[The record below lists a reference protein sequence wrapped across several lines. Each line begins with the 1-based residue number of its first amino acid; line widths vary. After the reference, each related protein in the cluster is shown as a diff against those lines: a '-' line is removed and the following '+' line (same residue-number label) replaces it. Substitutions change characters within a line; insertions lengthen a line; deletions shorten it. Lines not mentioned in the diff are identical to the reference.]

1 MKLSPLDILVFGALM
16 QPAWAGSDVVQGE
29 QIFKKC
35 GACHSIADKAN
46 KVGPSL
52 LGVMNRKVASV
63 ADYNYSESMKE
74 YGASGAIWDEKTLD
88 VYLTDPKAVVAK
100 TKMAFPGL
108 KDQISREN
116 LIAFLKTKM

>member
-1 MKLSPLDILVFGALM
+1 MKFSPLVFLALSVLA
-16 QPAWAGSDVVQGE
+16 QPAWADGDAAQGE

-35 GACHSIADKAN
+35 AACHSVADKAN

-52 LGVMNRKVASV
+52 LGVVGRKVASV
-63 ADYNYSESMKE
+63 PDYTYSDSMKE
-74 YGASGAIWDEKTLD
+74 YAATGAIWDEKTLD
-88 VYLTDPKAVVAK
+88 TYLTDPKAVVGH

-108 KDQISREN
+108 KQQADRDN